1 MEHASALT
9 NVLTWW
15 VILAHAAF
23 AVVEMLAWSRPAVH
37 GRFGFTAPEAAKA
50 RPIVANAGL
59 YNGFFAGAFLWSY
72 LHPAVWP
79 PAVVSYLLAC
89 VVVAGVFG
97 AITLRKPSVLAL
109 QSLPVAILLLSS

>member
-1 MEHASALT
+1 MEPASALT
-9 NVLTWW
+9 TVLLWA

-23 AVVEMLAWSRPAVH
+23 AIVEIGAWSHPAVH
-37 GRFGFTAPEAAKA
+37 SRFGFTASEAAKA

-72 LHPAVWP
+72 LQPAAWP
-79 PAVVSYLLAC
+79 ATVVSYLLAC

-97 AITLRKPSVLAL
+97 ALTLRKPSVLLL
-109 QSLPVAILLLSS
+109 QSLPAAILLAL